1 MLEKNND
8 EKITIEKMM
17 LIQKSLAIM
26 VKEREKIIQSQKKE
40 LEEKDK
46 EITKL
51 KELNNSTKNKLFE
64 KKPEEIYKFSKN
76 INISDIKELKQ
87 HYDSEKN
94 FLSDLITTLKKDIEK
109 KNELI
114 EEMNKEL
121 DISRT
126 NLELEKKLNMKYFQL
141 NSPLLKLNSDKLK
154 IDYHRISC
162 ENISLNLKLL
172 NSEEKLDLL
181 LKNNENLI
189 QEKEKIEKNL
199 HEKNNF
205 YQNILTKMKNSY
217 DKLVKNM
224 SKISNKYHDSTK
236 KIIELSKYKTNKEKE
251 IKELNITNTTLEKEN
266 MTLKAENEGM
276 RKRIQTNEYQINSL
290 KNEIKD
296 LEKTIAENKFSK
308 RVFFVSYTYL
318 SVPMNGNITIEKDS
332 NGDFV
337 FIIENRA
344 STRRLSFLDVDV
356 TIDPNYKNKII
367 VNLLKHK
374 IKEEY
379 TTSEAKVLV
388 ETFNEFKKKVIE
400 MSDVGSETKSLHDKN
415 EKINKAQQRLNNF
428 FKI

>member
-181 LKNNENLI
+181 IKNNENLI
-189 QEKEKIEKNL
+189 
-199 HEKNNF
+199 
-205 YQNILTKMKNSY
+205 
-217 DKLVKNM
+217 
-224 SKISNKYHDSTK
+224 
-236 KIIELSKYKTNKEKE
+236 
-251 IKELNITNTTLEKEN
+251 
-266 MTLKAENEGM
+266 
-276 RKRIQTNEYQINSL
+276 
-290 KNEIKD
+290 
-296 LEKTIAENKFSK
+296 
-308 RVFFVSYTYL
+308 
-318 SVPMNGNITIEKDS
+318 
-332 NGDFV
+332 
-337 FIIENRA
+337 
-344 STRRLSFLDVDV
+344 
-356 TIDPNYKNKII
+356 
-367 VNLLKHK
+367 
-374 IKEEY
+374 
-379 TTSEAKVLV
+379 
-388 ETFNEFKKKVIE
+388 
-400 MSDVGSETKSLHDKN
+400 
-415 EKINKAQQRLNNF
+415 
-428 FKI
+428 

>member
-181 LKNNENLI
+181 IKNNENLI

-217 DKLVKNM
+217 DKLVKTCP
-224 SKISNKYHDSTK
+224 K
-236 KIIELSKYKTNKEKE
+236 
-251 IKELNITNTTLEKEN
+251 
-266 MTLKAENEGM
+266 
-276 RKRIQTNEYQINSL
+276 
-290 KNEIKD
+290 
-296 LEKTIAENKFSK
+296 
-308 RVFFVSYTYL
+308 
-318 SVPMNGNITIEKDS
+318 
-332 NGDFV
+332 
-337 FIIENRA
+337 
-344 STRRLSFLDVDV
+344 
-356 TIDPNYKNKII
+356 
-367 VNLLKHK
+367 
-374 IKEEY
+374 
-379 TTSEAKVLV
+379 
-388 ETFNEFKKKVIE
+388 
-400 MSDVGSETKSLHDKN
+400 
-415 EKINKAQQRLNNF
+415 
-428 FKI
+428 